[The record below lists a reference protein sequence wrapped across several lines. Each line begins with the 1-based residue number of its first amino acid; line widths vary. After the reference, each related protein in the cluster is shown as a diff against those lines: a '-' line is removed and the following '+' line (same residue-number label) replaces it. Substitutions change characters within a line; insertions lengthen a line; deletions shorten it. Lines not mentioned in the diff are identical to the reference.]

1 MSAPEGKFT
10 QETPEMALLEKK
22 MASKCFRVVPSNCS
36 GNPIT
41 HAESRNRDRSN
52 HIELVFLTE

>member
-22 MASKCFRVVPSNCS
+22 MASKCFRVVLSNNLLPQIAVVIRLHMLRV
-36 GNPIT
+36 GIV
-41 HAESRNRDRSN
+41 
-52 HIELVFLTE
+52 IEVII